1 MDRPTSSEIRSRLG
15 VVGGVALG
23 ALAVASG
30 VMLVTSPLF
39 AIGASPLVFGATDSA
54 ASAALRTPSPS
65 VRVRV
70 VARTLASAAW
80 GGAASTIVAT
90 RGSDVASSAVR
101 LPLLAIALAVGAV
114 IGAFA
119 GAGEQARDGRPPRA
133 PLAEAPLVGVLDVL
147 TTAWVFVLAIAAH
160 EGSLRAQAPMAIG
173 VALALSL
180 RALVVARVA
189 AHGSKMAAR
198 QEAAVVLSA
207 TGFVAWLALAA
218 IACTLAATPITW
230 SGLGAAVVLTL
241 AAGLAES
248 RRRRPLVVFLRGSLA
263 FAFAAMLGVA
273 TFLAT

>member
-1 MDRPTSSEIRSRLG
+1 MDRPTSSEIRSRRR
-15 VVGGVALG
+15 VVAAVALG

-30 VMLVTSPLF
+30 AMLVTSPVF

-54 ASAALRTPSPS
+54 ANAALGTPAPS

-70 VARTLASAAW
+70 VARMLASAAW

-90 RGSDVASSAVR
+90 RGTDVARSAVR
-101 LPLLAIALAVGAV
+101 LPRLAIALAVGAV

-119 GAGEQARDGRPPRA
+119 GAGEPAREGRPPRA

-147 TTAWVFVLAIAAH
+147 TAAWTFVLSIAAH
-160 EGSLRAQAPMAIG
+160 DAGLRTRAPIAVGI
-173 VALALSL
+173 ALALSL

-189 AHGSKMAAR
+189 AYGARMAAR
-198 QEAAVVLSA
+198 GESAVVVSA
-207 TGFVAWLALAA
+207 AGFVSWLALAA
-218 IACTLAATPITW
+218 VACTLAATPITW
-230 SGLGAAVVLTL
+230 SGLGTAVVLTV

-263 FAFAAMLGVA
+263 FAFAAMLGAA